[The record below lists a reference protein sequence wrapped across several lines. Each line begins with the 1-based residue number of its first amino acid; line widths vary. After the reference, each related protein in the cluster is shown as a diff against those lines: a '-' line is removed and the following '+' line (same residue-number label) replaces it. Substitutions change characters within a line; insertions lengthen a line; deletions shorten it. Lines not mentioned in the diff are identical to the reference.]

1 MNYAKRKHTFFISL
15 NANRPIQ
22 TSPFT
27 IHCSGPKQTNKKQ
40 QKDYEENN
48 SKIKSELSKGLNLRK
63 DRKTNTLNEVMEC
76 FLKTGKEN

>member
-1 MNYAKRKHTFFISL
+1 MQIGQY
-15 NANRPIQ
+15 RPLH
-22 TSPFT
+22 SPST
-27 IHCSGPKQTNKKQ
+27 VQDQNKQKKQ

-48 SKIKSELSKGLNLRK
+48 SKIKSELSKGFNLRK